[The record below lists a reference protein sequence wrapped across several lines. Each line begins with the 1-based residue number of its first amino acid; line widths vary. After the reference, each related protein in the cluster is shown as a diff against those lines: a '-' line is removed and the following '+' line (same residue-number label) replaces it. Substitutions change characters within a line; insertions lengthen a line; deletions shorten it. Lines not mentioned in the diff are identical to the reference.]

1 MKNLNMYCITIYDD
15 HLDLINSLGYLPVG
29 LGEDIKSSGFLR
41 DNTDDNISTK
51 NSFYG
56 EYTFHYWIWKNYLD
70 KLEDKWIGF
79 CQYRKYWCKTEQTTN
94 KKISSIDNLDDQ
106 ILKQIPENY
115 SNYESILGEPMF
127 INQFRLS
134 KFIKNNFIPMI
145 KNPILFFDEKKRNL
159 RFHFDMMH
167 GHGNLS
173 KAIKLLDNKEIDGFN
188 NFLDNSVSFHP
199 HNMFICRKKEIL
211 AQYYN
216 SVFPW
221 LKRCED
227 LFGFNL
233 EGYGLKRMYGFLAER
248 YMSYW
253 FQKYTK
259 FKLMPIL
266 FKDISDFK

>member
-1 MKNLNMYCITIYDD
+1 
-15 HLDLINSLGYLPVG
+15 
-29 LGEDIKSSGFLR
+29 
-41 DNTDDNISTK
+41 
-51 NSFYG
+51 
-56 EYTFHYWIWKNYLD
+56 
-70 KLEDKWIGF
+70 
-79 CQYRKYWCKTEQTTN
+79 
-94 KKISSIDNLDDQ
+94 
-106 ILKQIPENY
+106 
-115 SNYESILGEPMF
+115 MF

-167 GHGNLS
+167 GHGNLT